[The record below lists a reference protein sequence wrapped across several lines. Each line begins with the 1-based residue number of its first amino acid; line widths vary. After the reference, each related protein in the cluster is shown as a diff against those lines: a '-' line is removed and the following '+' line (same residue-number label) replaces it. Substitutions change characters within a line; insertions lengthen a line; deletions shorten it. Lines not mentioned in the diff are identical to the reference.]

1 MPLVSFPGP
10 DVSDLEH
17 AVAEVER
24 SRARVVQVVG
34 QIGGAW
40 WLLVEEPARA
50 QAVKKAAKKPPV
62 REVREAGR

>member
-10 DVSDLEH
+10 DVSDLER

-34 QIGGAW
+34 NIGGAW
-40 WLLVEEPARA
+40 WLLVEKPVAAARA
-50 QAVKKAAKKPPV
+50 KPAGKETREAVK
-62 REVREAGR
+62 

>member
-34 QIGGAW
+34 NIGGAW
-40 WLLVEEPARA
+40 WLLVEKPAPAARA
-50 QAVKKAAKKPPV
+50 KPAGKETRGAVK
-62 REVREAGR
+62 